1 MVLFAVPMMVRSLA
15 SIERFQNYLNAVEQ
29 SRQLRG
35 ETSDDQ
41 SGIRQYTDV
50 AETDGADQDPEAVVI
65 LKDAEC
71 RFKQEDE
78 PFLKSVNIS
87 IWKKSLNMIIGK
99 VGTGK
104 SVLLNFLL
112 GELKTTGAVKLL
124 KNVAY
129 CSQTPWLFNST
140 IRKNIL
146 GQSPMDDDW
155 YNTVIHACALHQDF
169 AELAD
174 GDLSRIGSKGITLS
188 GGQKHRVVSDTT
200 DMERPPNLIIV
211 SGLGSCPFLSQG
223 GVGRRR
229 CVERSGL
236 ENSSTSVEVR
246 LRTSRPSPR
255 TSKNMYSCNTL
266 Q

>member
-1 MVLFAVPMMVRSLA
+1 MILFAVPTMVRSLA

-35 ETSDDQ
+35 ETSNDQ
-41 SGIRQYTDV
+41 PGIRQYTDA
-50 AETDGADQDPEAVVI
+50 AETDGADQNPNAVVI

-140 IRKNIL
+140 IRKNIV
-146 GQSPMDDDW
+146 GKSPMDDDW
-155 YNTVIHACALHQDF
+155 YNTVIQACGLHQDF
-169 AELAD
+169 AELTD

-188 GGQKHRVVSDTT
+188 GGQKHRVVGDIT
-200 DMERPPNLIIV
+200 DEKIPAKLTIIA
-211 SGLGSCPFLSQG
+211 GLGSRALLSQR

-229 CVERSGL
+229 CTERPGL
-236 ENSSTSVEVR
+236 ENSSTSVETR
-246 LRTSRPSPR
+246 LWTSRSSQS
-255 TSKNMYSCNTL
+255 TSTNVYSCNTL

>member
-1 MVLFAVPMMVRSLA
+1 MVLFSVPMMVRSLA

-41 SGIRQYTDV
+41 PGIRQYTDA
-50 AETDGADQDPEAVVI
+50 AETDGADQNPDAVVL

-71 RFKQEDE
+71 RFKQDDE
-78 PFLKSVNIS
+78 PFLKSVSMSIS
-87 IWKKSLNMIIGK
+87 KKSLNMIIGK

-104 SVLLNFLL
+104 SVLLNLLL
-112 GELKTTGAVKLL
+112 GELRTTGAVKLL

-140 IRKNIL
+140 IRKNIV
-146 GQSPMDDDW
+146 GQSPMEDDW
-155 YNTVIHACALHQDF
+155 YNAVIHACGLDQDF

-188 GGQKHRVVSDTT
+188 GGQRHRVVSDTT
-200 DMERPPNLIIV
+200 GIEIPSKLITV
-211 SGLGSCPFLSQG
+211 AGLSSCPLFSQG
-223 GVGRRR
+223 GVGCRR
-229 CVERSGL
+229 CTERSGL
-236 ENSSTSVEVR
+236 ENSSTFVEVR
-246 LRTSRPSPR
+246 LWTSRPSAR
-255 TSKNMYSCNTL
+255 TSKNLYSCNAL